1 MIDHRIFPKRNFQI
15 KKDTK
20 KTAFDIKGFS
30 FNYSNDC
37 NMLTGFNLLN
47 DLQDKLMSFTFFLPV
62 SILNLNLL
70 ILVETAL

>member
-1 MIDHRIFPKRNFQI
+1 
-15 KKDTK
+15 
-20 KTAFDIKGFS
+20 
-30 FNYSNDC
+30 
-37 NMLTGFNLLN
+37 MLTGFNLLN